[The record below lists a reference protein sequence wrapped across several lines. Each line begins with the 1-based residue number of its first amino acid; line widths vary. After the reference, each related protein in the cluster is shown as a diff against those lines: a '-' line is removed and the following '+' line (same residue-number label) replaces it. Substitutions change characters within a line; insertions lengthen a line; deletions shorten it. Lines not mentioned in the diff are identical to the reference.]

1 MTFNLGQLLE
11 VWFMAK
17 VLSCV
22 KQLDPPEN
30 IKFRV
35 ATKFNDKTSN
45 IVFRLNESPDHRPP
59 LAHPWPTNLPQERKR
74 LNIFM
79 TVQAES
85 IVLGNFSHK
94 IRIKSLCNCQKPS
107 IVRSD

>member
-11 VWFMAK
+11 VWSMAK

-30 IKFRV
+30 IKFMV

-45 IVFRLNESPDHRPP
+45 IVFRLNELPDHCPP
-59 LAHPWPTNLPQERKR
+59 LAHP
-74 LNIFM
+74 
-79 TVQAES
+79 
-85 IVLGNFSHK
+85 
-94 IRIKSLCNCQKPS
+94 
-107 IVRSD
+107 

>member
-11 VWFMAK
+11 VWSMAK

-22 KQLDPPEN
+22 KQLYPPEN

-59 LAHPWPTNLPQERKR
+59 FAHKPATRMQ
-74 LNIFM
+74 
-79 TVQAES
+79 
-85 IVLGNFSHK
+85 K
-94 IRIKSLCNCQKPS
+94 IKYIYDSTS
-107 IVRSD
+107 